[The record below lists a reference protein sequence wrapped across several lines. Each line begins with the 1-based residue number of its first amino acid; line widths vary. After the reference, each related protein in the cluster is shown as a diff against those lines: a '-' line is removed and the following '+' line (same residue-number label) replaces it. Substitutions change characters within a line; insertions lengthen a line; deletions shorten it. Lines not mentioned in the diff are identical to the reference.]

1 LWKDRLHRAF
11 IDAEIAV
18 DAGVGIDEQLIYG
31 GEVGFILGRVNAV
44 HWADRNAGCVFR
56 PDART
61 EAGVQLTPQME
72 AHHFVWAVA
81 KSKWNVL
88 RGWHLMRHSFA
99 SNCTL
104 KGLDGRMISAWMG
117 HVTR

>member
-1 LWKDRLHRAF
+1 M
-11 IDAEIAV
+11 
-18 DAGVGIDEQLIYG
+18 GC
-31 GEVGFILGRVNAV
+31 GEVQG
-44 HWADRNAGCVFR
+44 
-56 PDART
+56 
-61 EAGVQLTPQME
+61 
-72 AHHFVWAVA
+72 
-81 KSKWNVL
+81 NVL